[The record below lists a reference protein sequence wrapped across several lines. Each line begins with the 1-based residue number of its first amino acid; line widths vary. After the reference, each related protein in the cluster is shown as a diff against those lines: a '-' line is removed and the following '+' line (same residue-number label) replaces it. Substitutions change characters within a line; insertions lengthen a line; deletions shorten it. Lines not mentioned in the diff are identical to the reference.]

1 MKHFTALSSL
11 LLLALLA
18 LANTANASD
27 MGATVSVTGE
37 GVVTAVPDMAMV
49 STGVTTEAA
58 TPEAALDANT
68 AAMNGLMKVLDDLD
82 IAAKNRQTSNF
93 NISPQYRRER
103 NDTGSP
109 KIDGYRVSNQLTIRV
124 RDLDELGALLDALVK
139 AGSNQL
145 GNIRF
150 DFSERGKLVDKAR
163 QLAVADARK
172 RAELY
177 VDAADVDLGDVLS
190 ISESGIAVPRPPM
203 MMRSAMMA
211 ESAADVPIAVGE
223 SEIRATVHM
232 VFELD

>member
-1 MKHFTALSSL
+1 VKRFTAISSL
-11 LLLALLA
+11 LLLALLT
-18 LANTANASD
+18 LTNSANASD
-27 MGATVSVTGE
+27 MEATVSVTGE
-37 GVVTAVPDMAMV
+37 GVVTAIPDMAMV

-58 TPEAALDANT
+58 TPEAALNANT

-82 IAAKNRQTSNF
+82 IAAKDRQTSNF
-93 NISPQYRRER
+93 NVSPQYRRER
-103 NDTGSP
+103 NDPGSP

-124 RDLDELGALLDALVK
+124 RDLGELGGLLDALVK

-150 DFSERGKLVDKAR
+150 DFADRGKLVDKAR

-190 ISESGIAVPRPPM
+190 ISESGVAAPRPPM
-203 MMRSAMMA
+203 MRNAMMA

-223 SEIRATVHM
+223 SEIRASVHM
-232 VFELD
+232 VFELE

>member
-1 MKHFTALSSL
+1 MKRFTAISSL
-11 LLLALLA
+11 LLLALLT
-18 LANTANASD
+18 LTNSANASD
-27 MGATVSVTGE
+27 MEATVSVTGE
-37 GVVTAVPDMAMV
+37 GVVTAIPDMAMV

-58 TPEAALDANT
+58 TPEAALNANT

-82 IAAKNRQTSNF
+82 IAAKDRQTSNF
-93 NISPQYRRER
+93 NVSPQYRRER
-103 NDTGSP
+103 NDPGSP

-124 RDLDELGALLDALVK
+124 RDLGELGGLLDALVK

-150 DFSERGKLVDKAR
+150 DFADRGKLVDKAR

-190 ISESGIAVPRPPM
+190 ISESGVAAPRPPM
-203 MMRSAMMA
+203 MRNAMMA

-223 SEIRATVHM
+223 SEIRASVHM
-232 VFELD
+232 VFELE

>member
-1 MKHFTALSSL
+1 MTRFTTLFSL
-11 LLLALLA
+11 VMLASLA
-18 LANTANASD
+18 FVSTASADD
-27 MGATVSVTGE
+27 MRSTVSVTGE

-58 TPEAALDANT
+58 TPEAALNANT
-68 AAMNGLMKVLDDLD
+68 AAMAELMKVLDQLD
-82 IAAKNRQTSNF
+82 IADKDRQTSNF
-93 NISPQYRRER
+93 NVSPQYRRDR
-103 NDTGSP
+103 NESGSP
-109 KIDGYRVSNQLTIRV
+109 RIDGYRVSNQLTIRV
-124 RDLDELGALLDALVK
+124 RDLGELGGLLDALVK

-150 DFSERGKLVDKAR
+150 DFSERGELVDKAR

-177 VDAADVDLGDVLS
+177 VDAADIGLGEVLS
-190 ISESGIAVPRPPM
+190 IRESGVAVPRPP

-211 ESAADVPIAVGE
+211 EAADVPIAVGE

>member
-1 MKHFTALSSL
+1 MKRFTAISSL
-11 LLLALLA
+11 LLLALLT
-18 LANTANASD
+18 LTNTASASD
-27 MGATVSVTGE
+27 MEATISVTGE
-37 GVVTAVPDMAMV
+37 GVVTAIPDMAMV

-58 TPEAALDANT
+58 TPEAALNANT

-82 IAAKNRQTSNF
+82 IAAKDRQTSNF
-93 NISPQYRRER
+93 NVSPQYRRER
-103 NDTGSP
+103 NDPGSP

-124 RDLDELGALLDALVK
+124 RDLGELGGLLDALVK

-150 DFSERGKLVDKAR
+150 DFADRSKLVDEAR

-190 ISESGIAVPRPPM
+190 ISESGVAGPRPP
-203 MMRSAMMA
+203 MMRSAMMS
-211 ESAADVPIAVGE
+211 EAADVPIAVGE
-223 SEIRATVHM
+223 SEIRASVHM
-232 VFELD
+232 VFELE

>member
-1 MKHFTALSSL
+1 MTRFTTLFSL
-11 LLLALLA
+11 VMLASLA
-18 LANTANASD
+18 FVSTASADD
-27 MGATVSVTGE
+27 MRSTVSVTGE

-58 TPEAALDANT
+58 TPEAALNANT
-68 AAMNGLMKVLDDLD
+68 AAMAELMKVLDQLD
-82 IAAKNRQTSNF
+82 IADKDRQTSNF
-93 NISPQYRRER
+93 NVSPQYRRDR
-103 NDTGSP
+103 NESGSP
-109 KIDGYRVSNQLTIRV
+109 RIDGYRVSNQLTIRV
-124 RDLDELGALLDALVK
+124 RDLGELGGLLDALVK

-150 DFSERGKLVDKAR
+150 DFSERGELVDKAR

-177 VDAADVDLGDVLS
+177 VDAADIDLGEVLS
-190 ISESGIAVPRPPM
+190 ISESGVAVPRPP

-211 ESAADVPIAVGE
+211 EAADVPIAVGE

>member
-1 MKHFTALSSL
+1 MTRFTTLFSL
-11 LLLALLA
+11 VMLASLA
-18 LANTANASD
+18 FVSTASADD
-27 MGATVSVTGE
+27 MRSTVSVTGE

-58 TPEAALDANT
+58 TPEAALNANT
-68 AAMNGLMKVLDDLD
+68 AAMAELMKVLDQLD
-82 IAAKNRQTSNF
+82 IADKDRQTSNF
-93 NISPQYRRER
+93 NVSPQYRRDR
-103 NDTGSP
+103 NESGSP
-109 KIDGYRVSNQLTIRV
+109 RIDGYRVSNQLTIRV
-124 RDLDELGALLDALVK
+124 RDLGELGGLLDALVK

-150 DFSERGKLVDKAR
+150 DFSERGELVDKAR

-177 VDAADVDLGDVLS
+177 VDAADIGLGEVLS
-190 ISESGIAVPRPPM
+190 ISESGVAVPRPP

-211 ESAADVPIAVGE
+211 EAADVPIAVGE

>member
-1 MKHFTALSSL
+1 VKRFTAISSL
-11 LLLALLA
+11 LLLALLT
-18 LANTANASD
+18 LTNSANASD
-27 MGATVSVTGE
+27 MEATVSVTGE
-37 GVVTAVPDMAMV
+37 GVVTAIPDMAMV

-58 TPEAALDANT
+58 TPEAALNANT

-82 IAAKNRQTSNF
+82 IAAKDRQTSNF
-93 NISPQYRRER
+93 NVSPQYRRER
-103 NDTGSP
+103 NDPGSP
-109 KIDGYRVSNQLTIRV
+109 QIDGYRVSNQLTIRV
-124 RDLDELGALLDALVK
+124 RDLGELGGLLDALVK

-150 DFSERGKLVDKAR
+150 DFADRGKLVDKAR

-190 ISESGIAVPRPPM
+190 ISESGVAAPRPPM
-203 MMRSAMMA
+203 MRNAMMA

-223 SEIRATVHM
+223 SEIRASVHM
-232 VFELD
+232 VFELE

>member
-1 MKHFTALSSL
+1 MKRFIAIPSL

-18 LANTANASD
+18 LTANVNAND

-37 GVVTAVPDMAMV
+37 GVVTAAPDMAMV

-58 TPEAALDANT
+58 TPEAALNANT
-68 AAMNGLMKVLDDLD
+68 AAMNKLMKVLDDLD
-82 IAAKNRQTSNF
+82 IAAKDRQTSNF
-93 NISPQYRRER
+93 NVSPQYRRER
-103 NDTGSP
+103 NDPGSP

-124 RDLDELGALLDALVK
+124 RDLGELGGLLDALVK

-150 DFSERGKLVDKAR
+150 DFADRGKLIDKAR

-190 ISESGIAVPRPPM
+190 ISESGVAAPRPPM
-203 MMRSAMMA
+203 MRNAMMA

-223 SEIRATVHM
+223 SEIRASVHM